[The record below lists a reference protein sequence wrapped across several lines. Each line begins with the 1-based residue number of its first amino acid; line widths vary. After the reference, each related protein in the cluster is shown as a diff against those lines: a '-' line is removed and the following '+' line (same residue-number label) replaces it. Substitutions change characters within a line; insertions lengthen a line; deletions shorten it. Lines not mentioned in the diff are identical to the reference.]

1 MIDAQAA
8 LQTTGGSQGQR
19 GTLATA
25 QAAIPEGLETGAAMV
40 ALRRLHFY
48 RDLLRLGFEGTIWP
62 DRASRTLRSER
73 LALGIDLP
81 ELDLV
86 ALWATRCGDG
96 RVAIPFIEYLLA
108 KARETAARFL
118 PVDQG
123 REIAGHLDRLDAAIA
138 GVSPGGVAPAGPGS
152 DAVSTSTGARPDS
165 LPRLGEVFILETD
178 AVLLCGQGGIVDRL
192 LQACEER
199 ILATS
204 GLS

>member
-1 MIDAQAA
+1 MIDAQTVRTAA
-8 LQTTGGSQGQR
+8 GSQAQ
-19 GTLATA
+19 GTFPVA
-25 QAAIPEGLETGAAMV
+25 QPLESEGLDVAASMV

-96 RVAIPFIEYLLA
+96 RVSIPFIEYLLA
-108 KARETAARFL
+108 RVREGAARFL
-118 PVDQG
+118 PVD
-123 REIAGHLDRLDAAIA
+123 RDRAIAFRLGLLDEAIAAIR
-138 GVSPGGVAPAGPGS
+138 PGGPGQEN
-152 DAVSTSTGARPDS
+152 
-165 LPRLGEVFILETD
+165 LPRLDEVFIPENEAVRLFGLGGVVD
-178 AVLLCGQGGIVDRL
+178 VLLRV
-192 LQACEER
+192 CEER
-199 ILATS
+199 CLSAS